1 MPEKF
6 SSVPWIGRTTLQSCF
21 FKKIFFRP
29 IRNLPTPSP
38 FKNELF
44 IFINKIKSISHGIF
58 QNLRKLE
65 VLDLCRNLID
75 HLDENTF
82 SHCEKLRTLF
92 FHKNDLELL
101 PKNLFRN
108 IKQLLYVNLSQN
120 KLVHIPAKLFAH
132 TSVGALMLG

>member
-1 MPEKF
+1 M
-6 SSVPWIGRTTLQSCF
+6 
-21 FKKIFFRP
+21 
-29 IRNLPTPSP
+29 
-38 FKNELF
+38 
-44 IFINKIKSISHGIF
+44 IFIHKIKSISHGIF

-108 IKQLLYVNLSQN
+108 NKQLLYVNLSQH
-120 KLVHIPAKLFAH
+120 KLVHIPVKLFAH
-132 TSVGALMLG
+132 TSVGALMLGLNVCIDKTFIQGVDDPSILGDIEKGLAACDY